1 MMRFLGLQSG
11 DVLRRWLG
19 LPRWPYLT
27 EWAGA
32 VAAVAV
38 IWAFFTLISGM
49 TP

>member
-1 MMRFLGLQSG
+1 MRFLGLQSG

-19 LPRWPYLT
+19 LPRWPDLT

-38 IWAFFTLISGM
+38 SLVFFAVILGVA
-49 TP
+49 P

>member
-1 MMRFLGLQSG
+1 MRFLGLQSG

-27 EWAGA
+27 EWA
-32 VAAVAV
+32 AALAFVAV
-38 IWAFFTLISGM
+38 SLVFFAVMLGV